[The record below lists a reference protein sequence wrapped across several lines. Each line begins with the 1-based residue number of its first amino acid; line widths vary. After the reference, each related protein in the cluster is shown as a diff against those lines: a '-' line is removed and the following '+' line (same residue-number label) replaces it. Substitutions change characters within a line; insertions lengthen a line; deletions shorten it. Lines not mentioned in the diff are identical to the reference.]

1 MQDSNLL
8 EEALA
13 LLENVVLLVASC
25 YYILVRHLLLLAW
38 HLLLASTASF
48 TFHHLLARDGATA
61 RVFGAKKSFLLLGGS
76 HPIWCASCSLKLY
89 DTCATQLG
97 LMASQV
103 CFSFSV
109 HMACVII
116 VLEPKLCER
125 SF

>member
-61 RVFGAKKSFLLLGGS
+61 RVLARKSR
-76 HPIWCASCSLKLY
+76 SCSLE
-89 DTCATQLG
+89 G
-97 LMASQV
+97 V
-103 CFSFSV
+103 IPFGV
-109 HMACVII
+109 HHAV
-116 VLEPKLCER
+116 
-125 SF
+125 